1 MDIKKYT
8 STKIREYRK
17 LNGLTQKELGDK
29 IGVKHNT
36 ISGYENGTSE
46 PEQDLLFKIANVLH
60 ISINDLFPSTTSET
74 CPINI
79 LISNITYE
87 ESEIIKKYRALDD
100 RGKENVIATLDREY
114 EHSKENDAS
123 PSENKVG

>member
-8 STKIREYRK
+8 SAKIREYRK
-17 LNGLTQKELGDK
+17 LNGLTQKELGDR

-36 ISGYENGTSE
+36 ISGYEKGTSE

-74 CPINI
+74 YPINI
-79 LISNITYE
+79 SVSNITYE
-87 ESEIIKKYRALDD
+87 EGEIIKKYRALDE

-114 EHSKENDAS
+114 EHSKENGEP

>member
-114 EHSKENDAS
+114 EHSKENEEP

>member
-8 STKIREYRK
+8 SAKIREYRK
-17 LNGLTQKELGDK
+17 QNGLTQKELGDK

-36 ISGYENGTSE
+36 ISGYEKGTSE

-60 ISINDLFPSTTSET
+60 ISINDLFPSTISEIQSMNVT
-74 CPINI
+74 
-79 LISNITYE
+79 ISNLTCE
-87 ESEIIKKYRALDD
+87 EIEIIKKYRVLDE
-100 RGKENVIATLDREY
+100 RGKENVLATLSREY
-114 EHSKENDAS
+114 EHSKENDET

>member
-114 EHSKENDAS
+114 KYSKENDEP
-123 PSENKVG
+123 PSENKAG

>member
-114 EHSKENDAS
+114 KHSKENDEP
-123 PSENKVG
+123 PSENKAG